1 MKFRLDFSEK
11 KSLYVNVVSEFPL
24 TLKLGEKQKT
34 YDLVRITEH
43 YYSLIFEGNSYFITM
58 EETNEGYSF
67 NINGKTYR
75 ATVQSELKMLMDK
88 FGYTKTNE
96 ENAGEINAAI
106 PGLLT
111 KIFVKVGDELSQG
124 DHLCVLEAMKME
136 NEIKAPISGK
146 VKKINI
152 KEGGSVEKGNLIME
166 ICPND

>member
-1 MKFRLDFSEK
+1 MKFRLDFSK
-11 KSLYVNVVSEFPL
+11 IKSLDVNMVSESPL
-24 TLKLGEKQKT
+24 MLKLGEKQKT
-34 YDLVRITEH
+34 YDLERITEH
-43 YYSLIFEGNSYFITM
+43 FYSLIFEGNSYFITM
-58 EETNEGYSF
+58 EKTNDGYSF

-75 ATVQSELKMLMDK
+75 VTVQSELKMLMDK
-88 FGYTKTNE
+88 FGYSKTNE

-146 VKKINI
+146 VKKINVR
-152 KEGGSVEKGNLIME
+152 EGASIEKGDLIME